1 MQSIYK
7 ELTISK
13 TGMVL
18 PVLQSGKTLESTYNP
33 ERDAERKIISLNIH
47 ENFILVLG
55 FGSGILI
62 TKLLENYPASKI
74 FCVEYSEIDI
84 TFIKNIPGSKDIIN
98 KINLFPKEKLYE
110 SLIQNYIPSLYGNL
124 KIIEQTNYLSENKNY
139 TEFLKNEIE
148 RALSDISKDYS
159 VQAHFGKLWQHNILN
174 NYKNLQNRKFNN
186 WSFIKQYTNTKKC
199 AVLAAG
205 PTLDQKLP
213 SLVKN
218 RKDYFILATDTA
230 FQVAEK
236 QGLSCDAV
244 ITLDAQNISTTHFTK
259 KLFPNT
265 IFLIEFS
272 SSPSIIKKIKKNT
285 DNFLCFTTGHPLS
298 AFIQD
303 GGKNLYLN
311 SGSGTVT
318 IAALDFAI
326 KAGFKEIEI
335 FGADFSF
342 PLNKPYAKGTYLDTL
357 YNKSASKINSSETLF
372 SKLMFR
378 TELKTISG
386 IKTTEVLQGYKT
398 SFEKYLF
405 KLKIPFEI
413 KQNVYV
419 IKNISEN
426 TSKEFLNNLLTKEK
440 IFEKIKSENQNF
452 TLSGVPFSVFLQR
465 KNPDKSPD
473 LLIKEAEVD
482 FRRYLD
488 L

>member
-1 MQSIYK
+1 M
-7 ELTISK
+7 
-13 TGMVL
+13 
-18 PVLQSGKTLESTYNP
+18 
-33 ERDAERKIISLNIH
+33 
-47 ENFILVLG
+47 
-55 FGSGILI
+55 
-62 TKLLENYPASKI
+62 
-74 FCVEYSEIDI
+74 
-84 TFIKNIPGSKDIIN
+84 
-98 KINLFPKEKLYE
+98 
-110 SLIQNYIPSLYGNL
+110 
-124 KIIEQTNYLSENKNY
+124 
-139 TEFLKNEIE
+139 
-148 RALSDISKDYS
+148 
-159 VQAHFGKLWQHNILN
+159 
-174 NYKNLQNRKFNN
+174 
-186 WSFIKQYTNTKKC
+186 
-199 AVLAAG
+199 
-205 PTLDQKLP
+205 
-213 SLVKN
+213 
-218 RKDYFILATDTA
+218 
-230 FQVAEK
+230 
-236 QGLSCDAV
+236 
-244 ITLDAQNISTTHFTK
+244 
-259 KLFPNT
+259 
-265 IFLIEFS
+265 
-272 SSPSIIKKIKKNT
+272 
-285 DNFLCFTTGHPLS
+285 CFTTGHPLS

-303 GGKNLYLN
+303 DEKNLYLN

-318 IAALDFAI
+318 IAALDFAL
-326 KAGFKEIEI
+326 KAGFKDIEI

-357 YNKSASKINSSETLF
+357 YNKNASKINSSETLF

-452 TLSGVPFSVFLQR
+452 TTALLPFTAFLQR

-488 L
+488 LWKKTYLLQSMQFV